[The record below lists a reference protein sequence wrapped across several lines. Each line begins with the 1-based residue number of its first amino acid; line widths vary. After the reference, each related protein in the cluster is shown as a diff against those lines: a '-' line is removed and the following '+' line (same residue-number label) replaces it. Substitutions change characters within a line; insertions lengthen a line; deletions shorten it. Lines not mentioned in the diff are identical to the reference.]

1 MSTVQNPA
9 LASVPPPRPEAL
21 EQAPGTHT
29 GERDA
34 QVGYIE
40 PLLHRHSHTVGQ
52 HQVGSNEVLQQ
63 AV

>member
-1 MSTVQNPA
+1 MGTVQNPA
-9 LASVPPPRPEAL
+9 PASVPPPWPEAL
-21 EQAPGTHT
+21 ELAPSTHT

-34 QVGYIE
+34 QVGYIQ

-52 HQVGSNEVLQQ
+52 YQVGSNEVLQQ